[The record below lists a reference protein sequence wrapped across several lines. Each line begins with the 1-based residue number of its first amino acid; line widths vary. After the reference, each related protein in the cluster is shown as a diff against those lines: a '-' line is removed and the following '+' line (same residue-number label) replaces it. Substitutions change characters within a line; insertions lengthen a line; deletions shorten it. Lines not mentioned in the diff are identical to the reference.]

1 MECSIIHKTPP
12 EDGYK
17 LCFYFRLFLGLNC
30 ENLTD
35 LKVQCDGVIIDLP
48 QNLLETRSEKFRQL
62 IKGVNGKEVLELS
75 ENTLF
80 NGFHDMLKYYGY
92 ATLKLSSENAIALYL
107 DSLYLEDVDLAM
119 KCKLYSLLIFN
130 VFSYI
135 KENVDVDIIN
145 DFLDYKENFPKS
157 VIDEI
162 EPFIIEFIQTNTM
175 YVLSDSIIILFLI

>member
-1 MECSIIHKTPP
+1 M
-12 EDGYK
+12 
-17 LCFYFRLFLGLNC
+17 GLNC

-62 IKGVNGKEVLELS
+62 IKGLNGKEVLELS

-80 NGFHDMLKYYGY
+80 DGFQNMLKYYGY
-92 ATLKLSSENAIALYL
+92 ATLKLSSENAIPLYL

-119 KCKLYSLLIFN
+119 KCKLYCLIRLFF